1 MNARTI
7 SSSQRRRSGSAIGA
21 RDFGPQVRSGPM
33 TVAFY
38 SGGDLN
44 GGSSSGAPWRSCERC
59 CHGGSHRR
67 VADLVPCFRVAVVA
81 GVVARVHHRS
91 EWVRHR
97 WVVMFA
103 LFMREVKGRGDPGD

>member
-1 MNARTI
+1 
-7 SSSQRRRSGSAIGA
+7 
-21 RDFGPQVRSGPM
+21 M